1 VPNRSGTSTTT
12 TTEILPGITL
22 PVLVPPPPG

>member
-12 TTEILPGITL
+12 TTAILPGITL